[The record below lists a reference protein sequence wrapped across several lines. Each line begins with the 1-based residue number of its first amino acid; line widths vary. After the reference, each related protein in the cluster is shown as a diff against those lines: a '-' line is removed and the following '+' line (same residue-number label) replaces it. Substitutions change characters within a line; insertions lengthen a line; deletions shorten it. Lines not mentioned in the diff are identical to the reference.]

1 MTENGVGKSERKQA
15 VSLLEGVWI
24 SLDFGV
30 RFQLILWSYIF
41 THRNLA
47 LANNLCVESYLQG
60 YASEHCL

>member
-1 MTENGVGKSERKQA
+1 MKENGVGKSERKQA
-15 VSLLEGVWI
+15 VSLLEEVWI

-47 LANNLCVESYLQG
+47 
-60 YASEHCL
+60 